1 MTRISVCMSVFNG
14 ELFIEE
20 QLRSIV
26 GQLHEDDEL
35 IVVSDLS
42 TDNSLRILKSI
53 NMSAKLVIVENAK
66 NIGPCKSFERA
77 IKMAKGK
84 FIFLSDQDD
93 VWLENRVTSYMH
105 AFSGGA
111 DVVIG
116 NAKLI
121 DDKGKTI
128 VEDYLH
134 NYPLKIDLASN
145 ILKPNYVGAT
155 MAFRRDILP
164 FILPFPRLVYMHDMW
179 IGIYCILTKR
189 VIVLDEILMH
199 YRRHQNVF
207 TKLKNPIKDKIIW
220 RLRYVLCA
228 LIMCVR
234 LIRLKL

>member
-14 ELFIEE
+14 EAFIEE

-26 GQLHEDDEL
+26 CQLCEYDEL

-42 TDNSLRILKSI
+42 TDNSISILKSI
-53 NMSAKLVIVENAK
+53 NMSAKLVILENAK

-77 IKMAKGK
+77 IKKAKGK

-93 VWLENRVTSYMH
+93 VWLEDRVVSYMR

-121 DDKGKTI
+121 DDKGEAI
-128 VEDYLH
+128 LEDYLR
-134 NYPLKIDLASN
+134 NYPIKINLASN
-145 ILKPNYVGAT
+145 IMKPNYAGAT
-155 MAFRRDILP
+155 MAFRREILP

-189 VIVLDEILMH
+189 VNVLDEILMH

-207 TKLKNPIKDKIIW
+207 TKIKNPIKDKIMW
-220 RLRYVLCA
+220 RLRYVLCV
-228 LIMCVR
+228 LIMYVR